1 MLKPFKRNDRA
12 QARDDFREQYVLFL
26 RSRVGINPNF
36 TFEELLDFWGIDGID
51 EVETFSI
58 EVDSGTCLWQS
69 SIDFIK
75 SSLLA
80 LDVGVQ
86 QVFNVSHVPTTGV
99 KPVRWHVWL
108 RVGRSHRDMFKAWQ
122 SSTQEQ
128 AKAADREQAKIARLM
143 LELKELRRAN
153 KPKRSKAK

>member
-1 MLKPFKRNDRA
+1 MLKPFAKNKRA
-12 QARDDFREQYVLFL
+12 EQMDDFREQFILFL

-58 EVDSGTCLWQS
+58 EVDSQTCLWQS

-80 LDVGVQ
+80 LDVGVMP
-86 QVFNVSHVPTTGV
+86 VVNVSHVPTTGV

-108 RVGRSHRDMFKAWQ
+108 RVGRSHREMFNKWL

-128 AKAADREQAKIARLM
+128 SKANDREQAKIAKLA
-143 LELKELRRAN
+143 LELKTLKRAGRA
-153 KPKRSKAK
+153 KPARVK